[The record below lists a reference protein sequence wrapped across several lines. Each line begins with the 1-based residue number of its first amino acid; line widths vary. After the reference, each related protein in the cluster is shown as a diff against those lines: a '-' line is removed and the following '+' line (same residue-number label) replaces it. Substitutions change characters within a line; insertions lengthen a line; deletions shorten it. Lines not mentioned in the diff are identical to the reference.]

1 MHLAGSSHSTYQWPS
16 PKSMR
21 KSCIL
26 RGAAFVSTFD
36 SIPRQ
41 VNVCPS
47 VITAP
52 TIHPSNKLKIIMSA
66 DAEKW
71 RHLPQDH
78 KLRSTEL
85 PWYNASFEHKLAPSF
100 RKLLE
105 EWSGIAPE
113 DIITHIYRTASLT
126 RSNSPH

>member
-1 MHLAGSSHSTYQWPS
+1 MSVLAIAPTNGLL
-16 PKSMR
+16 PKSLR

-26 RGAAFVSTFD
+26 RAFVWTLGFTTGQRL
-36 SIPRQ
+36 PL
-41 VNVCPS
+41 
-47 VITAP
+47 
-52 TIHPSNKLKIIMSA
+52 SNHRPNHKSFIEALKIIMSA

-71 RHLPQDH
+71 RYLPQDH
-78 KLRSTEL
+78 KLRSTKL

-113 DIITHIYRTASLT
+113 DVIPHIYRTVSLT
-126 RSNSPH
+126 CQYSPH